1 MGLRKILVISILSG
15 ISFGFSFRIS
25 EDISE
30 GSLGFR
36 LIDLIFQN
44 VDSSTQFLTIII
56 SLGVT
61 IFSIYGLVKLFKQI
75 YERKISGLV
84 TAILGFSGSLLV
96 IASPQDNSHLIILG
110 IGFWIIAGIISNL
123 PNKKK

>member
-1 MGLRKILVISILSG
+1 MSG

-110 IGFWIIAGIISNL
+110 IGFWIIAGKISNL